1 MQLSFV
7 IPCYGSEKTI
17 SDVVAEIKSTIGDQ
31 YSYEIVLVND
41 NSPDGVWSVISK
53 LAKED
58 ERVVGLSLARNFGQH
73 AALMAGYSY
82 CKGEY
87 VISLDD
93 DGQTPVDAVPDLIA
107 KLEEGY
113 DVVYGSYPKIK
124 QSLFRIFGS
133 KVNEMMTE
141 ILIGKPKG
149 LKATSYY
156 IARKFIID
164 EMLRYKN
171 AYPYV
176 GGLVFRA
183 TKNIANVPVQ
193 HRERAQGASGYSLR
207 KLLSLWFN
215 GFTAFSEKPLRM
227 ATIMGVICA
236 MAGFIYGLVVVVRKV
251 MIPTTQLGYSSMMA
265 AILFVGGII
274 MLLLGV
280 IGEYIG
286 RIYISL
292 NSAPQF
298 VIRDKVGVKTDEE
311 Q

>member
-7 IPCYGSEKTI
+7 IPCYGSENTI
-17 SDVVAEIKSTIGDQ
+17 SDVVTEIKSTIGDK
-31 YSYEIVLVND
+31 YSYEIILVND
-41 NSPDGVWSVISK
+41 NSPDGVWSVIAK
-53 LAKED
+53 LASED
-58 ERVVGLSLARNFGQH
+58 EKVKGLSLARNFGQH

-82 CKGEY
+82 CSGEY

-133 KVNEMMTE
+133 KVNELMTE
-141 ILIGKPKG
+141 VLIGKPKG

-156 IARKFIID
+156 IARRFIIE

-215 GFTAFSEKPLRM
+215 GFTAFSEKPLRL
-227 ATIMGVICA
+227 ATFVGVIVA
-236 MAGFIYGLVVVVRKV
+236 MIGFIYGIVIVVRKI
-251 MIPTTQLGYSSMMA
+251 MIPATQLGYSSMMA
-265 AILFVGGII
+265 TMLFLGGII